1 MKNLTLAHIASA
13 CGGQYLGEEALK
25 EREIAG
31 AVTDSRQVERDFLF
45 IPIKGQ
51 RVDGHDFIPSV
62 FAKGALATLSERPLK
77 ACPGPCIL
85 VDSCQQAL
93 RDIAAYYRS
102 QLDIPIVGITGS
114 VGKTS
119 TKEMIAAVLSTRYR
133 VLKTEGNF
141 NNEIGLPL
149 TILKIRREHEAA
161 VVEMGISDFGEM
173 HRLAAIARPDILV
186 ITNIGTCHLENLG
199 DRDGVLRAKTE
210 VLAHMK
216 PGSPVILNGD
226 DDKLRTIT
234 SACGKAPLFY
244 GMGGAASEGDCGR
257 RAGGAAS
264 EGDCGRGAGGVA
276 SEGDCGRGAGGAA
289 CPGSLSIYM
298 DACENLGL
306 RGTRARLHTPKG
318 DIAVEIPIPGAH
330 NLYNAMAAAGVGLSL
345 GLTLSEIAQ
354 GISNAKTIS
363 GRTNLVEAGGV
374 LIIDDCYNA
383 NPMSMRASLDV
394 LKNALGRTIAV
405 LGDMGELGTEEKR
418 LHYEVGAYAARAG
431 IDLLFCVGT
440 LSREME
446 RGARE
451 TLAQDGGKSK
461 SLLSGEEKPGQAVP
475 QREEKSMGIFH
486 FDTRE
491 ELLPELLAAIRKG
504 DTVLV
509 KASHFMD
516 FPKIVEALKRRL

>member
-119 TKEMIAAVLSTRYR
+119 TKEMIAAVLSTRFR

-244 GMGGAASEGDCGR
+244 GMGGA
-257 RAGGAAS
+257 
-264 EGDCGRGAGGVA
+264 V
-276 SEGDCGRGAGGAA
+276 

>member
-13 CGGQYLGEEALK
+13 CGGQYLGEESLK

-77 ACPGPCIL
+77 ACTGPCIL

-119 TKEMIAAVLSTRYR
+119 TKEMIAAVLSTRFR

-244 GMGGAASEGDCGR
+244 GMGGA
-257 RAGGAAS
+257 
-264 EGDCGRGAGGVA
+264 V
-276 SEGDCGRGAGGAA
+276 

-306 RGTRARLHTPKG
+306 RGTRAWLHTPKG